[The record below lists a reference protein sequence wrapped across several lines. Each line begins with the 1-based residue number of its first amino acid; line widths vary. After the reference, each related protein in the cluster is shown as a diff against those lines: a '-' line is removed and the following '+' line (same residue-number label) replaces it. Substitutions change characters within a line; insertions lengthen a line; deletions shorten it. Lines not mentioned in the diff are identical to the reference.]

1 MFTGII
7 QGTGVVRRSQ
17 ISGLDLSLTVD
28 VGDPE
33 QNRIAP
39 GDSIAVDG
47 VCLTVT
53 RIDGGEV
60 RFDVSEETLSRTLLG
75 ARVAGDAVNL
85 ELALLPTDRL
95 GGHFVT
101 GHVDGIG
108 CLEAAE
114 RVGSSSKMRFSAP
127 AGLLRFIAEKGS
139 VCIDGISLT
148 VNAIMENAFE
158 VNIVP
163 HTLQMTTVGDFT
175 PGRRVHL
182 EIDIIARYL
191 DRLMNSPYDV
201 PSSSTEPSS
210 AEVASPDQGANP
222 DEITQEFLAT
232 QGFNAPIIDE

>member
-7 QGTGVVRRSQ
+7 QGMGVIRRSQ
-17 ISGLDLSLTVD
+17 ISGLDRALTVD
-28 VGDPE
+28 AGDAGE
-33 QNRIAP
+33 NRIAP

-53 RIDGGEV
+53 SIDGDEL
-60 RFDVSEETLSRTLLG
+60 RFDVSKETLSRTLLG

-85 ELALLPTDRL
+85 ELALLATGRL

-108 CLEAAE
+108 CLEEME

-127 AGLLRFIAEKGS
+127 AGLSRFIAVKGS
-139 VCIDGISLT
+139 ICIDGISLT
-148 VNAIMENAFE
+148 VNAVFENSFE

-163 HTLQMTTVGDFT
+163 HTLQMTTVGDFA

-191 DRLMNSPYDV
+191 DRLMSSSYDA
-201 PSSSTEPSS
+201 PLSSTEPSA
-210 AEVASPDQGANP
+210 AEVALPDQGANP